1 MKYLFMQLCY
11 IYANDSQFNTSVFE
25 HALHILAGHI
35 NMYIFILLDVLI
47 ISCVLF
53 YDFIIDIYDMIV
65 NNFNMKII
73 ISNWQ
78 SH

>member
-1 MKYLFMQLCY
+1 MIVNLTRVYLNMLIIFLLISEYAY
-11 IYANDSQFNTSVFE
+11 IYF
-25 HALHILAGHI
+25 
-35 NMYIFILLDVLI
+35 LDVLI

>member
-1 MKYLFMQLCY
+1 MIVNLTRVYLNMLIIFLLISEYAY
-11 IYANDSQFNTSVFE
+11 IYF
-25 HALHILAGHI
+25 
-35 NMYIFILLDVLI
+35 LDVLI

-53 YDFIIDIYDMIV
+53 YVFIIDIYDMIV

>member
-1 MKYLFMQLCY
+1 MIVNLTRVYLNMLIIFLLISEYAY
-11 IYANDSQFNTSVFE
+11 IYF
-25 HALHILAGHI
+25 
-35 NMYIFILLDVLI
+35 LDVLI

-53 YDFIIDIYDMIV
+53 YVFIIDIYDMIV
-65 NNFNMKII
+65 NNFNMKMI

>member
-1 MKYLFMQLCY
+1 MIVNLTRVYLNMLFIFLLISEYAY
-11 IYANDSQFNTSVFE
+11 IYF
-25 HALHILAGHI
+25 
-35 NMYIFILLDVLI
+35 LDVLI